1 MHALKLQSSAVAY
14 KYGIS
19 GPWWYGAGATVQVL
33 LFAQVSICRNDILY
47 TYSNWLQ
54 QLAAKLKLNAPY
66 AHTWLEI
73 VHARWGRT
81 AHFIFMFFGSVMITL
96 LPLDCCH

>member
-1 MHALKLQSSAVAY
+1 MLAQLFKSSSLHRSGFT
-14 KYGIS
+14 GIIS
-19 GPWWYGAGATVQVL
+19 TIPTENRL
-33 LFAQVSICRNDILY
+33 H
-47 TYSNWLQ
+47 

-81 AHFIFMFFGSVMITL
+81 AHFVFMFFGSVMISL
-96 LPLDCCH
+96 PPLDCYH